1 MYVYVDVTADIVPM
15 INGNLFE
22 TNILR
27 SYLHDNSISIS
38 DMVKELITKFENKE
52 YHPPTSK
59 MLFITVSVAH
69 VRIRTDIMHQVI
81 YYSL

>member
-1 MYVYVDVTADIVPM
+1 M

-27 SYLHDNSISIS
+27 SYLHDNSISVS
-38 DMVKELITKFENKE
+38 DLVKELITKFEKEE

-59 MLFITVSVAH
+59 ILV
-69 VRIRTDIMHQVI
+69 
-81 YYSL
+81 